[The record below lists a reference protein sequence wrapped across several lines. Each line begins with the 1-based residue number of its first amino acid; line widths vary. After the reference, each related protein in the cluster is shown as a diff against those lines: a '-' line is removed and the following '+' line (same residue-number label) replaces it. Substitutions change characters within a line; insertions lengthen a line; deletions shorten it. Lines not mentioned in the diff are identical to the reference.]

1 MNSQAFKFGYY
12 YALFGLLYFVQGA
25 ALAYINNFQKPYLDS
40 LNIGAGS
47 IGLLT
52 GILLL
57 PFILKILI
65 GMLSDKV
72 NLLRLGHRKPYI
84 LTGLILG
91 SIAFLLVS
99 RILPDRNFIAFSTLI
114 FLGSISVA
122 LFDTCTDGFAIEI
135 IPPENYGRV
144 QSIMISGKAVGFI
157 ILSLLFGYM
166 VQRSSYS
173 AIFITI
179 GLLMM
184 IPLIFALFAREPEEI
199 RSANPFAWKA
209 FRHLIKPVFLVF
221 ALYAIF
227 YSIVSFGVDG
237 LVTFYM
243 SNELDAPEKSI
254 GQYGALRG
262 IGAVLGAIIGGVAM
276 DRFSYKKM
284 AFIVVFIVSAVA
296 TLMGISSN
304 ISSVLR
310 VAVLWGMAW
319 GLQEAVFFY
328 LAMRLTDVRI
338 AASMFAIMVALSN
351 LGTAITN
358 GICTTICVTVGF
370 QLIFVFLAGLNSI
383 TLLLLIIYFRLWRPV
398 HPMVSEQLP

>member
-1 MNSQAFKFGYY
+1 MKNRSFKPFFYY
-12 YALFGLLYFVQGA
+12 TLFGLLYFVQGS

-40 LNIGAGS
+40 LGIGAGS

-52 GILLL
+52 SILLL
-57 PFILKILI
+57 PFILKIFI

-72 NLLRLGHRKPYI
+72 NLFRLGNRKPYI
-84 LTGLILG
+84 ISGLILG
-91 SIAFLLVS
+91 AIAFLLAS
-99 RILPDRNFIAFSTLI
+99 RVLPDRAFIGFSALI
-114 FLGSISVA
+114 FLGSLSVA

-135 IPPENYGRV
+135 TPKENYGRV
-144 QSIMISGKAVGFI
+144 QSIMISGKAIGFI
-157 ILSLLFGYM
+157 LLSLLFGYL

-184 IPLIFALFAREPEEI
+184 LPLVFAIVAQEPRDIRREY
-199 RSANPFAWKA
+199 PFEWKA

-237 LVTFYM
+237 LVTFFM
-243 SNELDAPEKSI
+243 SNELDATEKSI

-262 IGAVLGAIIGGVAM
+262 VGAVLGAIIGGVAL
-276 DRFSYKKM
+276 DKLNFKRI
-284 AFIVVFIVSAVA
+284 AFITIFIISAGA
-296 TLMGISSN
+296 ILMGVASN
-304 ISSVLR
+304 VKMVLSF
-310 VAVLWGMAW
+310 AAGWGLAW

-328 LAMRLTDVRI
+328 LAMRLTDIRI

-351 LGTAITN
+351 VGTAITN
-358 GICTTICVTVGF
+358 GVCTTICVEVGF
-370 QLIFVFLAGLNSI
+370 QLIFFILAVFNAVN
-383 TLLLLIIYFRLWRPV
+383 LLLLFFYFRLWKPV
-398 HPMVSEQLP
+398 KG

>member
-1 MNSQAFKFGYY
+1 MRNKPFKAWYY
-12 YALFGLLYFVQGA
+12 YLLFGLLYFVQGS

-52 GILLL
+52 SILLL
-57 PFILKILI
+57 PFILKIFI

-72 NLLRLGHRKPYI
+72 SLFRLGHRKPYI
-84 LTGLILG
+84 LSGLILG
-91 SIAFLLVS
+91 AIAFLLVS
-99 RILPDRNFIAFSTLI
+99 RVLPDRSFYAFSALI

-135 IPPENYGRV
+135 TPQQNYGRV
-144 QSIMISGKAVGFI
+144 QSIMISGKAIGFI
-157 ILSLLFGYM
+157 ILSLLFGYL
-166 VQRSSYS
+166 VQKSSYS

-184 IPLIFALFAREPEEI
+184 IPLVFALFAQEPEDI
-199 RSANPFAWKA
+199 RTENPFEWKA
-209 FRHLIKPVFLVF
+209 FRHLFKPVFLVF
-221 ALYAIF
+221 ALYAVF

-237 LVTFYM
+237 LVTFFM
-243 SNELDAPEKSI
+243 SNKLGTPEKSI

-262 IGAVLGAIIGGVAM
+262 TGAVLGAIIGGVTL
-276 DRFSYKKM
+276 DKLNFKRI
-284 AFIVVFIVSAVA
+284 AFLSLFIISAGGI
-296 TLMGISSN
+296 LMGVASN
-304 ISSVLR
+304 VRMVLSF
-310 VAVLWGMAW
+310 AVGWGIAW

-351 LGTAITN
+351 LGTSITN
-358 GICTTICVTVGF
+358 GVCTAVSVHAGF
-370 QLIFVFLAGLNSI
+370 QTVFFVLAGLNSV
-383 TLLLLIIYFRLWRPV
+383 TLLLLFFYFRLWKPGK
-398 HPMVSEQLP
+398 